1 MADPLRC
8 CVVAMHCFQ
17 GVCRCHIL
25 TTLQRETML
34 KSAAV
39 ISWLLLS
46 AFLSASASPLI
57 PTESDDSSTSEVATV
72 SSIALDADATANY
85 TLVDFDMSNYAN
97 GRSPHPTTHNHL
109 HPSTIICILGPTFI
123 SKFSIPNYMFQTLK
137 PSTQLETLKHPTCL
151 S

>member
-1 MADPLRC
+1 
-8 CVVAMHCFQ
+8 
-17 GVCRCHIL
+17 
-25 TTLQRETML
+25 ML

-57 PTESDDSSTSEVATV
+57 PTESDDSEVATV

-97 GRSPHPTTHNHL
+97 GWSPNSTTHIHL

-123 SKFSIPNYMFQTLK
+123 SKFSIPNCMFQTLN
-137 PSTQLETLKHPTCL
+137 PSTQVETLKHPTCL